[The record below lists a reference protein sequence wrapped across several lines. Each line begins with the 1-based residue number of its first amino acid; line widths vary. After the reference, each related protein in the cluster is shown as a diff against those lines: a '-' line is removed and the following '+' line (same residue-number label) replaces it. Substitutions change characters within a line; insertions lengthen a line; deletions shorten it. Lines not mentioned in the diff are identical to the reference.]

1 MVEYAAESPFI
12 IFTCLDHE
20 KLTAVDCAVV
30 SHSHAP
36 GARVEGLPSRLLL
49 LLLLLLPFVSLF
61 SGVFSTT
68 AGLLSDAN
76 IILIR

>member
-49 LLLLLLPFVSLF
+49 LLLLAFVSLF
-61 SGVFSTT
+61 SCVFSTT
-68 AGLLSDAN
+68 GGLLSDAN

>member
-36 GARVEGLPSRLLL
+36 GARAEGLPSRLLL
-49 LLLLLLPFVSLF
+49 LLLAFVSLF
-61 SGVFSTT
+61 SCVFLTT